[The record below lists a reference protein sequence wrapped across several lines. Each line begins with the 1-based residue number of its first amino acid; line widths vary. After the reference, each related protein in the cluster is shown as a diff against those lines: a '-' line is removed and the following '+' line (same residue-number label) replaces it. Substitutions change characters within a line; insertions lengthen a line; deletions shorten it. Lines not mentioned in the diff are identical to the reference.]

1 MPSTTNLGEAPR
13 KALPIFYLLDTSGSM
28 AGTPIGTLN
37 SAMGETM
44 EALKDLAKK
53 NSDAILKIGV
63 LQFNTNV
70 KWMNAKGLED
80 AEDFFYE
87 DLSAGGMTYMGA
99 ALKELDSKLSRHAF
113 LDNAAGN
120 LMPVIIVMSDG
131 YANDDYKKELDK
143 IRNNKWFKRATKIA
157 FAIGDDADLKMLA
170 EVVGDVEAVIRT
182 SDMAVFAD
190 MIRFVS
196 VTASMLVSTSST
208 TATAVSGGDIV
219 GMAIKESQESGS
231 SDVETAGGTG
241 ITIAGDPNGFDDPD
255 DPDPWGGTWE

>member
-1 MPSTTNLGEAPR
+1 MPSMTGFEETPR

-44 EALKDLAKK
+44 EALKDVAKD
-53 NSDAILKIGV
+53 NADAILKIGV
-63 LQFNTNV
+63 LEFNTNV
-70 KWMNAKGLED
+70 KWMNSNGLED

-87 DLSAGGMTYMGA
+87 DLEAGGMTSMGA

-143 IRNNKWFKRATKIA
+143 IRNNRWFKRATKIA

-170 EVVGDVEAVIRT
+170 EVVGDAEAVIRT
-182 SDMAVFAD
+182 SDMKMFAK
-190 MIRFVS
+190 MIKFVS

-208 TATAVSGGDIV
+208 TATAVTGGDIV
-219 GMAIKESQESGS
+219 DQAMQDTDNNAKV
-231 SDVETAGGTG
+231 DTAKDLG
-241 ITIAGDPNGFDDPD
+241 ITVAGNPNDVDGDDD
-255 DPDPWGGTWE
+255 GWGDEWA

>member
-1 MPSTTNLGEAPR
+1 MPGMNDFTETPR

-44 EALKDLAKK
+44 ETLKDVAKD
-53 NSDAILKIGV
+53 NADAILKIGV
-63 LQFNTNV
+63 LEFNTNV
-70 KWMNAKGLED
+70 KWMNDKGLED

-87 DLSAGGMTYMGA
+87 DLEAGGMTSMGA
-99 ALKELDSKLSRHAF
+99 ALKELDSKLSRHKF

-143 IRNNKWFKRATKIA
+143 IRNNRWFKRATKIA

-170 EVVGDVEAVIRT
+170 EVVGDAEAVIRT
-182 SDMAVFAD
+182 SDMKMFAK
-190 MIRFVS
+190 MIKFVS
-196 VTASMLVSTSST
+196 VTASMLVSTSAT
-208 TATAVSGGDIV
+208 TATTVSGGDIV
-219 GMAIKESQESGS
+219 EMAIKEGNDTGSGN
-231 SDVETAGGTG
+231 VATAGDAGVTV
-241 ITIAGDPNGFDDPD
+241 AGDPNADDGD
-255 DPDPWGGTWE
+255 DDGWGDDWA